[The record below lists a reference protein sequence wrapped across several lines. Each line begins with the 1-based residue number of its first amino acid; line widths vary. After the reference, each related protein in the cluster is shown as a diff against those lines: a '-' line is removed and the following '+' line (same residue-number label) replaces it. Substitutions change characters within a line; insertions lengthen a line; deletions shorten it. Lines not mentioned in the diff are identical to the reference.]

1 MQQLRHNL
9 FISLLSG
16 LVVMGIFLIIPH
28 RPSIPAILV
37 GGLYAAWLVLD
48 IKAFN
53 DILRAYDRRDLQI
66 PTEVERIYLVERL
79 CLTILNFGIFV
90 GFLQRFL
97 ASNQTGAD
105 CCLMALATMLFV
117 VFPILL
123 WLSYFV
129 LRYYTRKSTKSQQ
142 ITEVTPHDC
151 KIITLSEDEIRKD

>member
-1 MQQLRHNL
+1 MQVERELHMQQLRHNQ

-16 LVVMGIFLIIPH
+16 LIAMGILLILPN
-28 RPSIPAILV
+28 RPSITAILV
-37 GGLYAAWLVLD
+37 GGLYTAWLVLD

-66 PTEVERIYLVERL
+66 PTEVERFYLVERL

-105 CCLMALATMLFV
+105 CCLMALAAILFV
-117 VFPILL
+117 VFPILEL
-123 WLSYFV
+123 FRLAS
-129 LRYYTRKSTKSQQ
+129 LRTQ
-142 ITEVTPHDC
+142 IN
-151 KIITLSEDEIRKD
+151 